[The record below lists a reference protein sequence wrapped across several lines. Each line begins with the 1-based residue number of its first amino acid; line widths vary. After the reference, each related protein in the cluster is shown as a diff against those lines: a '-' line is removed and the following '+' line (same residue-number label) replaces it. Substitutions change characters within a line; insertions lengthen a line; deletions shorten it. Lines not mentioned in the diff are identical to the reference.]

1 MKQILIT
8 KEQFI
13 KTAQTAMR
21 EYTDKMRK
29 SNDGKYNKVD
39 ELSDVLTLAVA
50 FAFLEKNLFGE
61 GGGESDES
69 NEQ

>member
-13 KTAQTAMR
+13 KTAQMAMR

-29 SNDGKYNKVD
+29 SNDGKYNKED

-61 GGGESDES
+61 GGENDES

>member
-13 KTAQTAMR
+13 KTAQMAMR

-61 GGGESDES
+61 GGENDES

>member
-1 MKQILIT
+1 MKQIIIT

-13 KTAQTAMR
+13 KTAQMAMR

-61 GGGESDES
+61 GGESDES

>member
-13 KTAQTAMR
+13 KTAQMAIR
-21 EYTDKMRK
+21 EYTDKMRT

-50 FAFLEKNLFGE
+50 FASLEKNLFGE
-61 GGGESDES
+61 GGENDES